1 MGKIKGVASPLHSD
15 EEKLVKAK
23 LVCDLYESQWCTIES
38 VCKEV
43 GIGVSTFRLW
53 AVQISEIGEM
63 YKKAK
68 AKSEQQYF
76 EEHLKP
82 KAMRSLERLIEGFED
97 KQEVDEDVV
106 WQGVMVKD
114 VETNLPLRKNKVTH
128 SKVAPNPTSVIFGM
142 KLAFPEKTKEGVDI
156 TTNGKDV
163 GRGPLADL
171 SIEDQADIL
180 RKLLKK
186 NADT

>member
-1 MGKIKGVASPLHSD
+1 MGKRKGVAAPQHT
-15 EEKLVKAK
+15 EEQKIALAK
-23 LVCDLYESQWCTIES
+23 QVCDLYESQWATIES

-43 GIGVSTFRLW
+43 GIGESTFRLW
-53 AVQISEIGEM
+53 AVQIEEIGEM

-68 AKSEQQYF
+68 TKSEEHYF
-76 EEHLKP
+76 EERLKP

-97 KQEVDEDVV
+97 KQEVEEDVV
-106 WQGVMVKD
+106 WQGIVVKD
-114 VETNLPLRKNKVTH
+114 KETNVPLRKNKVTR

-142 KLAFPEKTKEGVDI
+142 KLAFPEKTKDGVDI

>member
-1 MGKIKGVASPLHSD
+1 MGKRKGIAAPQHTD
-15 EEKLVKAK
+15 EEKIMIAK
-23 LVCDLYESQWCTIES
+23 QVCDLYESQWVTIES
-38 VCKEV
+38 VCKEF
-43 GIGVSTFRLW
+43 GIGASTFRLW
-53 AVQISEIGEM
+53 VVQIGEIGEM

-68 AKSEQQYF
+68 VKSEEHYF
-76 EEHLKP
+76 EERLKP

-97 KQEVDEDVV
+97 KQEVEEDVV

-114 VETNLPLRKNKVTH
+114 SVTNLPLRKNKVTY
-128 SKVAPNPTSVIFGM
+128 SNVAPNPTSVIFGM
-142 KLAFPEKTKEGVDI
+142 KLAFPEKTKDGVDI

-163 GRGPLADL
+163 GRSPLADL